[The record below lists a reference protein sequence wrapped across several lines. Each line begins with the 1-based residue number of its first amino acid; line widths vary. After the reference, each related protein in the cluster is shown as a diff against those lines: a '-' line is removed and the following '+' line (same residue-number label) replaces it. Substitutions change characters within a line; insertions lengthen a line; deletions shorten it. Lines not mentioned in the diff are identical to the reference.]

1 MRILRNHHPNAS
13 VVLHRGDCLPFL
25 RSLPARSVM
34 LVLTSPPYNVGKTYE
49 SRSDM
54 GTYLASQRLV
64 ITELARIVHPEGS
77 VCWQVGNHVWH
88 GQVYPIDSL
97 VYRDFIDSGFR
108 LRNRVIW
115 HFEHGL
121 HCTTRFS
128 GRYETVCWFTKSDEY
143 KFYLDRIRVPQKYP
157 GKKHYKGP
165 KKGQFSSNPKGQNP
179 GDVWAIPNV
188 KHNHPEKTQHPCQF
202 PLELAERLILA
213 LTDPGDLVCDPYM
226 GSGTTVAAAILH
238 KRRAAGADILG
249 SFVEIAEKR
258 VRQAANGKLPRRAFG
273 RPIYAPPANTPLT
286 TPPWD
291 KNGKRGPQSE
301 Q

>member
-1 MRILRNHHPNAS
+1 MRIARHHHPEAP
-13 VVLHRGDCLPFL
+13 VVLHKGDCLPFL
-25 RSLPARSVM
+25 RSLPPESVM
-34 LVLTSPPYNVGKTYE
+34 LALTSPPYNLGKSYE
-49 SRSDM
+49 LRSDL
-54 GTYLASQRLV
+54 GTYLAKQRLV
-64 ITELARIVHPEGS
+64 ITELARIVHPKGS
-77 VCWQVGNHVWH
+77 VCWQVGNHVRA

-128 GRYETVCWFTKSDEY
+128 GRYETICWFTKSDEY
-143 KFYLDRIRVPQKYP
+143 KFYLDRVRVPQKYP

-165 KKGQFSSNPKGQNP
+165 KKGQFSSNPNGQNP

-213 LTDPGDLVCDPYM
+213 LTDSGDLVCDPYM

-238 KRRAAGADILG
+238 KRRAAGSDILG
-249 SFVEIAEKR
+249 SFVEIAQKR
-258 VRQAANGKLPRRAFG
+258 ARLAANGKLPRRTLG
-273 RPIYAPPANTPLT
+273 RPVYVPPPNTSLT
-286 TPPWD
+286 TRPWD
-291 KNGKRGPQSE
+291 KDGKRRPRGE
-301 Q
+301 